1 VGMIEEVD
9 GVITPAAVAWSR
21 ADGGG
26 RGSHPVRKLDP
37 GADSL
42 RSDPRGPLHRE
53 APALGAGRP

>member
-9 GVITPAAVAWSR
+9 GVIAPAAIAWSR

-26 RGSHPVRKLDP
+26 GGSHPVRRLDP

-42 RSDPRGPLHRE
+42 RSDPLHRE